1 MRSSPVCLPSGSA
14 YLGMCLFAHWTSNV
28 KEHTSKLDSGNPGIT
43 VLPMTTLT
51 FKVRDEEAQAIRQ
64 RAQAV
69 GLSLSAYLRLRA
81 TPASPPPPRI
91 VKAKYSGAPVF
102 KGHPDYIPLSLESV
116 NEMLSDF
123 P

>member
-1 MRSSPVCLPSGSA
+1 MFLEKSQSR
-14 YLGMCLFAHWTSNV
+14 
-28 KEHTSKLDSGNPGIT
+28 IT

-64 RAQAV
+64 RAKAA
-69 GLSLSAYLRLRA
+69 GLTVSAYLRLRA
-81 TPASPPPPRI
+81 TPSSPPPPRI

-102 KGHPDYIPLSLESV
+102 EGHPDYIPLSLESV